1 MAASVVVT
9 IFASLL
15 TQGDVLDRRVEMA
28 MEL

>member
-1 MAASVVVT
+1 VVVT

-28 MEL
+28 LDL